1 MAYDLLL
8 RRETDADFSIHPQGT
23 KPAVSPLPIEFSAV
37 ERKTLAQLEPS
48 TRVFVIDVLTWARSK
63 GIAARLTSTAIYTAE
78 ESAKHYEEGRSGI
91 APGRLSWHH
100 VGRAFHLAIPK
111 LPPYDKEDTESYK
124 RIGAYVRSKGGEWLG
139 DKPIRTTKGIIY
151 DTAHFEYH
159 PNFDIATYRKMPLA
173 TKEAKAAQR
182 RRRLYG

>member
-1 MAYDLLL
+1 MAYDLLF
-8 RRETDADFSIHPQGT
+8 RRETESDFAIHPKGT
-23 KPAVSPLPIEFSAV
+23 EPATQPLPVEFSAV

-48 TRVFVIDVLTWARSK
+48 TRVFVINVLTWARGK
-63 GIAARLTSTAIYTAE
+63 GIPARLTSTAIYTAE

-91 APGRLSWHH
+91 APGKLSWHS

-111 LPPYDKEDTESYK
+111 LPPYGKEDLESYK
-124 RIGAYVRSKGGEWLG
+124 RIGAYVRSQGGEWLG
-139 DKPIRTTKGIIY
+139 DKPIKTTKGIIY

-159 PNFDIATYRKMPLA
+159 PGFDIATYRKMPLA
-173 TKEAKAAQR
+173 TTEMKSALQ